1 MPQQSKREPTFVIL
15 DANVVIGDYWLRSPS
30 FLLLREFLKNSKA
43 TLVVPKIVF
52 EEVVNHHR
60 EDVRKLKADTQD
72 NLREAARLFRAT
84 NVGNWLNELNTRE
97 AKASYEQ
104 FLSEQLTKIGA
115 VFPDYANIPH
125 GDVVKRDLRRRKPF
139 QQSGKGYRD
148 TLLWETILRGYV
160 LPDTLTVIVTHN
172 SKDFSGG
179 DDTLHK
185 DLLQDI
191 WSRKTVS
198 AHVVISPSLLA
209 FTDTYIV
216 PHLTRRKEFAVLVQN
231 NKVQGL
237 DLEEVCEEQMDA
249 LVTAVNEDGW
259 AMTDGSYDPEVDVID
274 ISNDFSVDDV
284 SEVSRDVLLV
294 EFGFVADVSFTYFL
308 PISEYYTMSEKET
321 EKIAVLDPNWNEH
334 VMRVE
339 STTPISFSC
348 RLTFNTKTKKVESF
362 EVDSVE
368 NAV

>member
-160 LPDTLTVIVTHN
+160 LPDTLTV
-172 SKDFSGG
+172 
-179 DDTLHK
+179 
-185 DLLQDI
+185 DLPPAFVHVRIRQL
-191 WSRKTVS
+191 S
-198 AHVVISPSLLA
+198 AAPS
-209 FTDTYIV
+209 
-216 PHLTRRKEFAVLVQN
+216 AV
-231 NKVQGL
+231 
-237 DLEEVCEEQMDA
+237 
-249 LVTAVNEDGW
+249 
-259 AMTDGSYDPEVDVID
+259 
-274 ISNDFSVDDV
+274 
-284 SEVSRDVLLV
+284 
-294 EFGFVADVSFTYFL
+294 
-308 PISEYYTMSEKET
+308 
-321 EKIAVLDPNWNEH
+321 
-334 VMRVE
+334 
-339 STTPISFSC
+339 
-348 RLTFNTKTKKVESF
+348 
-362 EVDSVE
+362 
-368 NAV
+368 